1 MANPNIVNVT
11 TIYGETAV
19 LSATTANANVVA
31 NPASSSSVYKINSL
45 FASNL
50 NVASDMDLTVDIIR
64 SGTNY
69 SLARNV
75 TIPFN
80 ATIVVIAKDST
91 LYLQEGDA
99 LSCAASSNSNVQ
111 VVCSYE
117 VIA

>member
-11 TIYGETAV
+11 SLYGNTAV
-19 LSATTANANVVA
+19 LAATTANANVVQ
-31 NPASSSSVYKINSL
+31 NSSGSNQVYKINSL

-50 NVASDMDLTVDIIR
+50 NTASDMDLTVNLVR
-64 SGTNY
+64 SGINY

-80 ATIVVIAKDST
+80 ATLVVIAKDSS
-91 LYLQEGDA
+91 LYLVEGDA
-99 LSCAASSNSNVQ
+99 LSCAASSNANVQ